1 MKKKSTCSI
10 RSWWLLSDTCRHK
23 ESKCGEM
30 ILRISFMLFSYSK
43 LFSGSP
49 PSPGKH
55 QTHGLDLHH
64 HLWVTAF
71 HLKGDIQS
79 DKLGF
84 KSYLLLL
91 LSYITLGNFLSFLSL
106 NFFVSNHWKKKITI
120 LCQGFDFDRFH
131 MTKPGRKGS
140 QLIKLKTHII
150 ININSVNLALIW
162 IVQ

>member
-23 ESKCGEM
+23 ESKCGEI

-43 LFSGSP
+43 CFSGSP

-79 DKLGF
+79 DKLEF

-106 NFFVSNHWKKKITI
+106 NFFVSNHWKKNSHSLSGIWFWQVSHDKAWKKRIST
-120 LCQGFDFDRFH
+120 H
-131 MTKPGRKGS
+131 
-140 QLIKLKTHII
+140 KTQ
-150 ININSVNLALIW
+150 NSYHN
-162 IVQ
+162 